1 MKMKTLVRSI
11 LTGFVTC
18 MVTAVY
24 AEDIELYVNYNVKT
38 NEKPRVL
45 LIFDTSGSMAFS
57 TATGKSCGYS
67 SYTGYVVCPDS
78 RLGVAKS
85 AITSLVDNNDDI
97 DFGLMRFNST
107 NGGYVLAGIGSSSSS
122 LKTAISVLPAD
133 GGTPLTETLWEAY
146 LYITGQSLYYGEK
159 VNEAWRDTSVET
171 KVRRGS
177 KRKPKY
183 SYTYISP
190 FDTTEEAKRCDNSV
204 NVIYMT
210 DGDPSSG
217 SDNEQD
223 GEISDLYKSYF
234 GSNLSGSDKIAGVY
248 LHKLAQIIHGTED
261 VKVDLFPSTSDIHE
275 TGRVYTIG
283 FGSGMSKDG
292 KRLLSETADL
302 GGGQYLH
309 ADTAEQLS
317 KALKNTITRIREVN
331 DTFTS
336 PSIANNNV
344 DQTRSREGIYYAMF
358 YPETGARWR
367 GNLKKLKVSGDEI
380 VDLDGKPALN
390 ADGLI
395 AKGAKTFWLP
405 DNTAP
410 DGNIVQE
417 GGANLMLSNLSS
429 RTIYTDAGSA
439 GLVDFTKSTVSTAL
453 GGDLAAALKFNLTTA
468 TSVNSL
474 TLGLLSTEL
483 DKTIKWS
490 RGIDVDD
497 EDGDGS
503 TSDQRQDIFGD
514 PLHSKPVTI
523 DYGNDDVRILIGT
536 NAGYLHFFQDKN
548 DVLKE
553 SWAFIPSSLYKII
566 KPLRENQEKS
576 KVYGVD
582 GPISV
587 FFDDKNGDGV
597 VNGTDRVWAFFGLR
611 RGGNNYYGLDITNP
625 DSPRLMWGGPII
637 GGTGDFKELAQSW
650 SKPTVTYINLKGYEN
665 RPLLVFGA
673 GYDTNKDNVLRT
685 EDTKG
690 RGIYIVDAQS
700 GKKVWALTSSENGF
714 AGKHSIASDIS
725 VLDSDYD
732 GYTDRLYASDTGGD
746 VWRIDMPSNSPTS
759 TESPWTHFK
768 LASLGSALAS
778 QDRRFF
784 YKPMVAR
791 TMFSKVSETDV
802 NGKSVKTRIDTPF
815 DAVLLG
821 SGNRSKPTGTT
832 TSDQLF
838 MIRDINTVTRSF
850 QSDEI
855 PAAITQAN
863 LMNMDAD
870 PFGNALDS
878 VDKFTDL
885 EVELGQYHGWY
896 YNLLAAGEKSLAAS
910 TVIGGVA
917 YFTSYAPASS
927 TETANQCSL
936 TGGSGSLY
944 AFHLHYGTKVYDSL
958 KFTTSN
964 DVPDTPQLYFGVGD
978 SCVDSN
984 NNGFCD
990 ETPDPENPDPEDPNP
1005 EDPNPEDPDPDNPDV
1020 IKDTDEK
1027 VKEMSQFLT
1036 IGPGLKGEQN
1046 PFKVKEIQGPG
1057 LTVKDGKIQL
1067 VNDATP
1073 IGFGFKTQQ
1082 TYIYKREVNDKSN

>member
-24 AEDIELYVNYNVKT
+24 AEDIELYVNYNVSK

-57 TATGKSCGYS
+57 STTGDDCGQDS
-67 SYTGYVVCPDS
+67 NGWIVCSDS
-78 RLGVAKS
+78 RLAAAKNAMS
-85 AITSLVDNNDDI
+85 QLIDTNPDI
-97 DFGLMRFNST
+97 DFGLMRYRGVS
-107 NGGYVLAGIGSSSSS
+107 GGYVLKGIGSPASEIKNS
-122 LKTAISVLPAD
+122 ISNLPAN
-133 GGTPLTETLWEAY
+133 GGTPLAETLWEAY
-146 LYITGQSLYYGEK
+146 LYITGKDLLYAQN
-159 VNEAWRDTSVET
+159 VNGRDTSIESAINNPIKTEKCKWVRIGGIRV
-171 KVRRGS
+171 KVCEDVWVDNFT
-177 KRKPKY
+177 Y
-183 SYTYISP
+183 SYISP
-190 FDTTEEAKRCDNSV
+190 FADSVAEAKRCDNSV
-204 NVIYMT
+204 NIIYMT
-210 DGDPSSG
+210 DGDPSTDNDND
-217 SDNEQD
+217 SDTD
-223 GEISDLYKSYF
+223 ISNQHNALF
-234 GSNLSGSDKIAGVY
+234 GTALGSNDYIYNNY
-248 LHKLAQIIHGTED
+248 LHQLAKVIHGTKD
-261 VKVDLFPSTSDIHE
+261 IKVDLYPATPDIHE
-275 TGRVYTIG
+275 TGRLYTIG
-283 FGSGMSKDG
+283 FGSGMSAEGQK
-292 KRLLSETADL
+292 LLEAASKTY
-302 GGGQYLH
+302 GGGKHLV
-309 ADTAEQLS
+309 AGTPEELVTALNQAVS
-317 KALKNTITRIREVN
+317 AIRKVN

-336 PSIANNNV
+336 PSIASNNV
-344 DQTRSREGIYYAMF
+344 DQTRSRDGIYYAMF
-358 YPETGARWR
+358 FPKEGARWR

-380 VDLDGKPALN
+380 VDLNGKPALN
-390 ADGLI
+390 EDGLI
-395 AKGAKTFWLP
+395 DDEAKTFWLP
-405 DNTAP
+405 VNESA
-410 DGNIVQE
+410 DGNSVEQ

-468 TSVNSL
+468 TSVDSL

-503 TSDQRQDIFGD
+503 TSDHRQDIFGD

-566 KPLRENQEKS
+566 KPLRENQESS

-587 FFDDKNGDGV
+587 FFDDKNSDGI

-732 GYTDRLYASDTGGD
+732 GFTDRLYASDTGGD

-896 YNLLAAGEKSLAAS
+896 YNLPAAGEKSLAAS

-936 TGGSGSLY
+936 TGGSGGLY

-990 ETPDPENPDPEDPNP
+990 GSPDA
-1005 EDPNPEDPDPDNPDV
+1005 DNPDE